1 MCGPAV
7 MPMNPTS
14 GGGAVS
20 LPATSSIGLV
30 YRPVDGGSTSVA
42 VRALRVKPSHCLAAP
57 ATQVFILMGTLVLL
71 PIILGYMIFVYWIF
85 RGKLREG
92 EGYH

>member
-20 LPATSSIGLV
+20 LPA
-30 YRPVDGGSTSVA
+30 RFASTLI
-42 VRALRVKPSHCLAAP
+42 ALRYRLHQEYERLPEARRSRR
-57 ATQVFILMGTLVLL
+57 GTLVMSHTYDDKIVRGDNERGL
-71 PIILGYMIFVYWIF
+71 PTCT
-85 RGKLREG
+85 
-92 EGYH
+92 